1 MNFYVTSDWHLN
13 HENIKTYC
21 QRPADFTEL
30 ILKRHNQTVTDNDV
44 VFVLGDVAIGKKAEA
59 VDLIRQM
66 KGGLMLVRGN
76 HDRDKSCGWW
86 MQNGFD
92 FACDSF
98 TFRNVLFTHEPAHPE
113 VKIISSSWD
122 VLEQTEVV
130 CPMSREFNVHGHL
143 HNIWDG
149 FVNPEDPRNT
159 GGPRPTK
166 LHYPWQRLF
175 AIEYTDYRP
184 VEIGKFL
191 AHPERYQAT
200 GPKGSQHVS

>member
-1 MNFYVTSDWHLN
+1 MEGYIASRDGARLAVSSERIHRLARTRRPRQDVPRRDLQAATDWRVRRFTIGGQMNFYVTSDWHLN

-44 VFVLGDVAIGKKAEA
+44 VFMLGDVAIGKKAEA

-98 TFRNVLFTHEPAHPE
+98 TFRNVLFTHEPAEPE
-113 VKIISSSWD
+113 LKLEFNSWD
-122 VLEQTEVV
+122 STALPRRV
-130 CPMSREFNVHGHL
+130 CPMGREFNVHGHL
-143 HNIWDG
+143 HNI
-149 FVNPEDPRNT
+149 
-159 GGPRPTK
+159 
-166 LHYPWQRLF
+166 
-175 AIEYTDYRP
+175 
-184 VEIGKFL
+184 
-191 AHPERYQAT
+191 
-200 GPKGSQHVS
+200 